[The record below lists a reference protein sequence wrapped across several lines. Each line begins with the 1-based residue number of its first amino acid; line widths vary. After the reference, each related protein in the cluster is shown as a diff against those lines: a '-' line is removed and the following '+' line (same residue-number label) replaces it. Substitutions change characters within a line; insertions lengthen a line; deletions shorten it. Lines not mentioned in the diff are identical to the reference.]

1 MSTLKNINHY
11 KKENTMIKTLKAK
24 SLLLS
29 GVLLLSSTGIF
40 GAEGAAAPKNPA
52 EVKYQALLS
61 AGFDKYDELLTFVGQ
76 MVSRM
81 KAQYDRAAKA
91 EADLKVDELADEME
105 LETAHADVVGKQFA
119 VRFWEERQA
128 AVNNLKTTA
137 EADRAQARQVATVLP
152 DIRQA
157 IDDTIAARH
166 AANEKFAALRALIAT
181 NADFL
186 KSVPELRD
194 LIPTISFESSVKQV
208 MQESKI
214 QKFGDAVESYLRALL
229 DKARSNEKDN
239 KGAAVA
245 VERSSNAKMKKT
257 KKGAGSD
264 SGSSG
269 SDGGVSDADSVSVEG

>member
-11 KKENTMIKTLKAK
+11 KKDNTMIKTLKAK
-24 SLLLS
+24 AFLLS
-29 GVLLLSSTGIF
+29 GVLLLSSASVF

-61 AGFDKYDELLTFVGQ
+61 AGFGKYDELSTFVGQ
-76 MVSRM
+76 MVARM
-81 KAQYDRAAKA
+81 KAQYERAAKA

-128 AVNNLKTTA
+128 AVNNLKSTA

-152 DIRQA
+152 DIRKA
-157 IDDTIAARH
+157 IDDTITARH

-186 KSVPELRD
+186 KSVSELKD

-208 MQESKI
+208 MQEAKI
-214 QKFGDAVESYLRALL
+214 QKFGDAVEGYLRTLL
-229 DKARSNEKDN
+229 SQAKNNEVAN
-239 KGAAVA
+239 KGAATA
-245 VERSSNAKMKKT
+245 VERSSNRKMKKAEKAAIPDPGT
-257 KKGAGSD
+257 GS
-264 SGSSG
+264 GEG
-269 SDGGVSDADSVSVEG
+269 IGGDAAAAA